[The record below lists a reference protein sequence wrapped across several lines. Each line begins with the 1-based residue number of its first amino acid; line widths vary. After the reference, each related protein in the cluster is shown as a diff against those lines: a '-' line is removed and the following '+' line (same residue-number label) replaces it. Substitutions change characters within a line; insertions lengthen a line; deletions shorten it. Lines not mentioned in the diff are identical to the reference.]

1 MSNKYTNNNVVN
13 NNVVSATSN
22 NYIIWTVSYM
32 MQLATQAVQI
42 FQSLYGCD
50 FVVEEKTMD
59 EIEDRL
65 ANYGDISELPDLL
78 LVHDNYLQK
87 YIKYIFR

>member
-42 FQSLYGCD
+42 FQSL
-50 FVVEEKTMD
+50 FQ
-59 EIEDRL
+59 
-65 ANYGDISELPDLL
+65 
-78 LVHDNYLQK
+78 DNT
-87 YIKYIFR
+87 F